1 MAKRTSK
8 AAQEGRAAHADPERW
23 NRRLII
29 GLIVA
34 VILGA
39 VGLIGFG
46 WYQTQI
52 KPLDKTVLR
61 VGETE
66 FNLAHVER
74 RMRDLL
80 EQNPVYGQSQQN
92 ALLLVDVVFQE
103 LEREAKLI
111 EAAGD
116 LDITVTNDELN
127 AEIRQRGN
135 LSEETTD
142 SDFAA
147 ALNQQVSTSGLRE
160 NEYLQMLRADLLEQK
175 VNTHFT
181 ELAPEREAQV
191 LGRWIVLNA
200 DEQEEAEE
208 ALQRLEAGEDF
219 AAVAGDL
226 STDTT
231 SADQGGDLGWR
242 TRGGFFDRAAE
253 DFLFDAEPGER
264 SEIISTHSGF
274 FIVELVDQ
282 DDDRELDDFQQ
293 QVVVAREMNDWLNS
307 LDVTLDISRDFADE
321 DRIRALNDVL

>member
-23 NRRLII
+23 NRRVII

-74 RMRDLL
+74 RMSDLL
-80 EQNPVYGQSQQN
+80 EQNPFYGQSQQN
-92 ALLLVDVVFQE
+92 ALLLADIVILD

-116 LDITVTNDELN
+116 LDITATNDELN

-135 LSEETTD
+135 LGEETTD

-147 ALNQQVSTSGLRE
+147 TLNQQVNTSGLRE
-160 NEYLQMLRADLLEQK
+160 NEYLQMLRADLLQQK
-175 VNTHFT
+175 VSVHFT

-191 LGRWIVLNA
+191 LGRWILLA
-200 DEQEEAEE
+200 DEEEAEV
-208 ALQRLEAGEDF
+208 ALERLEAGEDF
-219 AAVAGDL
+219 AVVAGDL
-226 STDTT
+226 STDTPT
-231 SADQGGDLGWR
+231 ADQGGDLGWR
-242 TRGGFFDRAAE
+242 THGGFLDQGIE
-253 DFLFDAEPGER
+253 DFLFDSQPGER
-264 SEIISTHSGF
+264 SEIISTRSGF

-307 LDVTLDISRDFADE
+307 LDDTLDISRDFADE